1 MPAMRVVVAGGTG
14 FLGSALVERLQRD
27 GHSVAVLTRQPTR
40 SHHVRWD
47 PYGPITTWAH
57 VLDGAD
63 AVVNLAGAPISKR
76 WTRAHKRAMWTSR
89 VDLTRALVAALKSL
103 RRMAPVL
110 MNASA
115 VGVYGAHGDEPLTEE
130 AGAGSG
136 FLADLG
142 AAWENEARAAG
153 PEARVV
159 LLRNG
164 LVLARD
170 GGALPRLALP
180 CRLFIGGPLGSGRQY
195 MPWIH
200 LDDWTALTVWA
211 LTNTAISGP
220 LNATAPNPVTN
231 LEFARTLGRVLH
243 RPAFF
248 PAPAFAVRLAL
259 GEMADVA
266 LTGQRVL
273 PDKAHRLGFEFR
285 YPLLE
290 PALRAIY
297 G

>member
-1 MPAMRVVVAGGTG
+1 MRIIVASGTG
-14 FLGSALVERLQRD
+14 FLGSALVDRLQRD
-27 GHSVAVLTRQPTR
+27 GHTVAVLTRQPTR

-47 PYGPITTWAH
+47 PYGPITAWAPA
-57 VLDGAD
+57 LDDAD
-63 AVVNLAGAPISKR
+63 AVVNLAGASISKR
-76 WTRAHKRAMWTSR
+76 WTSAHKRAMWNSR
-89 VDLTRALVAALKSL
+89 VHVTRSLVAALKS
-103 RRMAPVL
+103 RRRIAPVL
-110 MNASA
+110 VNASA
-115 VGVYGAHGDEPLTEE
+115 VGIYGAHGNEPLTEE
-130 AGAGSG
+130 SGAGSG

-142 AAWENEARAAG
+142 TAWEKEARAAG

-164 LVLARD
+164 LVLAGD
-170 GGALPRLALP
+170 GGALPRFALP
-180 CRLFIGGPLGSGRQY
+180 FRLFVGGPIGSGRQY
-195 MPWIH
+195 VSWIH
-200 LDDWTALTVWA
+200 RDDWTALTVWA
-211 LTNTAISGP
+211 LTNTAVSGP
-220 LNATAPNPVTN
+220 LNATAPDPVTN
-231 LEFARTLGRVLH
+231 LELARTLGRVLR

-273 PDKAHRLGFEFR
+273 PDKARALGFEFR

>member
-1 MPAMRVVVAGGTG
+1 MRIVVAGGTG
-14 FLGSALVERLQRD
+14 FLGTALVDRVQRD
-27 GHSVAVLTRQPTR
+27 GHTVTVLTRQPTR

-47 PYGPITTWAH
+47 PYGPITRWAPA
-57 VLDGAD
+57 LEDAD
-63 AVVNLAGAPISKR
+63 AVVNLAGASISKR
-76 WTRAHKRAMWTSR
+76 WTKAHKRAMWNSR
-89 VDLTRALVAALKSL
+89 VHLTRSLVAAMKSM
-103 RRMAPVL
+103 RQIPPVL
-110 MNASA
+110 VNASA
-115 VGVYGAHGDEPLTEE
+115 VGTYGPHGDEPLTEE
-130 AGAGSG
+130 SGAGSG

-142 AAWENEARAAG
+142 TAWENEARAAG

-170 GGALPRLALP
+170 GGALPQLALP
-180 CRLFIGGPLGSGRQY
+180 FRLFIGGPLGSGRQHLS
-195 MPWIH
+195 WIH
-200 LDDWTALTVWA
+200 RDDWTALTVST
-211 LTNTAISGP
+211 LTNTVISGP

-273 PDKAHRLGFEFR
+273 PEKARGLGFEFR

-297 G
+297 E